1 MSLENT
7 INTEIKN
14 AMLSKNESRLT
25 ALRAIK
31 SALLL
36 ANTEKG
42 KGEMNEQE
50 EAKILQKLIK
60 QRKDSAVIYKEQN
73 RNDLLEKE
81 EAEIQVIEEFL
92 PEQLNEEEVRAEITK
107 IIEQTG
113 ASSMKDMGKVMG
125 IANKNMA
132 GKAEGKLISS
142 IVREILS

>member
-7 INTEIKN
+7 INTEIKQ

-60 QRKDSAVIYKEQN
+60 QRKDSATIYKEQN

-92 PEQLNEEEVRAEITK
+92 PEQLSEEEVRAEITK

-113 ASSMKDMGKVMG
+113 SSSMKDMGKVMG
-125 IANKNMA
+125 LANKNMV
-132 GKAEGKLISS
+132 GKAEGKLIST
-142 IVREILS
+142 IVRE

>member
-7 INTEIKN
+7 INTEIKQ

-60 QRKDSAVIYKEQN
+60 QRKDSATIYKEQN

-92 PEQLNEEEVRAEITK
+92 PEQLSEEEVRAEITK
-107 IIEQTG
+107 VIEQTG

-125 IANKNMA
+125 LANKNMA
-132 GKAEGKLISS
+132 GKAEGKLIST
-142 IVREILS
+142 IVREMLS

>member
-7 INTEIKN
+7 INTEIKQ

-60 QRKDSAVIYKEQN
+60 QRKDSATIYKEQN

-92 PEQLNEEEVRAEITK
+92 PEQLSEEEVRAEITK

-125 IANKNMA
+125 LANKNMA
-132 GKAEGKLISS
+132 GKAEGKLIST
-142 IVREILS
+142 IVREMLS

>member
-14 AMLSKNESRLT
+14 AMLSKNEGRLT

-81 EAEIQVIEEFL
+81 EAEIRVIEEFL
-92 PEQLNEEEVRAEITK
+92 PEQLNEDEVRAEITK

>member
-7 INTEIKN
+7 INTEIKQ

-60 QRKDSAVIYKEQN
+60 QRKDSATIYKEQN

-92 PEQLNEEEVRAEITK
+92 PEQLSEEEVRAEITK

-125 IANKNMA
+125 LANKNMV
-132 GKAEGKLISS
+132 GKAEGKLIST
-142 IVREILS
+142 IVREMLS